1 MSLDNQQKPSE
12 NKSPTSKLSAN
23 KSLNILVI
31 MDPIELINYK
41 KDTTLAM
48 MWSAQDRGH
57 SLGYC
62 QIHDLWLDRGQ
73 LMIDSQAVTVQ
84 RDPNNF
90 YNLAEKSSGLVTDY
104 DVILM
109 RKDPPFDM
117 RFVYATYMLDH
128 AKAAGVLV
136 VNDPQAIRDCNEK
149 LFATWFS
156 DYMSPT
162 IVTSKQTHIRKF
174 ITEQQDVIVKPLDGM
189 GGTGIF
195 RLTADSPN
203 IGVTLEM
210 LTELET
216 LPIMAQR
223 YLPEIKEGDKRV
235 LIVDGEV
242 IDYSLARIP
251 TKGETRGN
259 LAAGGSGVAMPLTDS
274 ERKVAQIVAPIVKQK
289 GLMFVGLDL
298 IGSRITEINV
308 TSPTCVREIDDQCGT
323 DIATSFIKAIEARC

>member
-1 MSLDNQQKPSE
+1 MSADL
-12 NKSPTSKLSAN
+12 

-31 MDPIELINYK
+31 MDPIEYVNYK

-48 MWSAQDRGH
+48 MWSASDRGH
-57 SLGYC
+57 TLCYC
-62 QIHDLWLDRGQ
+62 QQHDLWLDKGQ
-73 LMIDSQAVTVQ
+73 LMVDAQAITVR
-84 RDPNNF
+84 RDPKDF
-90 YNLAEKSSGLVTDY
+90 YSLAASVTQPITDY

-109 RKDPPFDM
+109 RKDPPFNM

-136 VNDPQAIRDCNEK
+136 VNDPQSIRDCNEK

-156 DYMSPT
+156 EYMSPT
-162 IVTSKQTHIRKF
+162 IVTSKQAHIRKF
-174 ITEQQDVIVKPLDGM
+174 IAEHQDVIVKPLDGM

-195 RLTADSPN
+195 RLTEGSPN
-203 IGVTLEM
+203 IGATLEM

-223 YLPEIKEGDKRV
+223 YLPEISAGDKRV

-242 IDYSLARIP
+242 VDYSLARIP
-251 TKGETRGN
+251 MKGETRGN
-259 LAAGGSGVAMPLTDS
+259 LAAGGSGVAMPLTDA
-274 ERKVAQIVAPIVKQK
+274 EREVALKVAPIVKEK

-298 IGSRITEINV
+298 IGARITEINV

-323 DIATSFIKAIEARC
+323 DIATDFIIAIENKLKL

>member
-1 MSLDNQQKPSE
+1 MSQ
-12 NKSPTSKLSAN
+12 SAA

-31 MDPIELINYK
+31 MDPIERVNYK
-41 KDTTLAM
+41 KDTSLAM

-57 SLGYC
+57 KLGYC

-73 LMIDSQAVTVQ
+73 LKIDSQPVTVQ
-84 RDPNNF
+84 RDPENF
-90 YNLAEKSSGLVTDY
+90 YTLGEKATVAVSDY

-136 VNDPQAIRDCNEK
+136 VNDPQAVRDCNEK

-162 IVTSKQTHIRKF
+162 IVTSKQAHIRQF
-174 ITEQQDVIVKPLDGM
+174 IAEQQDVIVKPLDGM

-203 IGVTLEM
+203 IGVTIEV

-223 YLPEIKEGDKRV
+223 YLPEIKQGDKRV
-235 LIVDGEV
+235 LIVDGV
-242 IDYSLARIP
+242 VVDYCLARIP
-251 TKGETRGN
+251 SKGETRGN
-259 LAAGGSGVAMPLTDS
+259 LAAGGSGVAMPLTDA
-274 ERKVAQIVAPIVKQK
+274 ERKVAEIVAPIVKQK

-298 IGSRITEINV
+298 IGGRITEINV

-323 DIATSFIKAIEARC
+323 DIATDFIIAVEARHQNR